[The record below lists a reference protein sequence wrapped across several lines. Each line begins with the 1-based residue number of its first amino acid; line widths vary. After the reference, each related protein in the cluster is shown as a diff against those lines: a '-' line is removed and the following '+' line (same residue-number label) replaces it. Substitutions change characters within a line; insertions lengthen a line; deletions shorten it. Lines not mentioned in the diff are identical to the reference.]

1 MWKKNPQLQS
11 RTFRLKYIF
20 LAQIAPNSVRMCK
33 LILFQFGIIVFL
45 EIAPRMI
52 LALPPGKNMATENLV
67 ENITVAF
74 TSNSSLPRGWDEFCV
89 ESNKSSPA
97 KFYFTCTVDK
107 YYSGVW
113 NYSQIASYISSRNVK
128 YGFDIECLDGANISL
143 RWPGK
148 AKNLIELRVR
158 NCLITDFYGDY
169 ESKTLATF
177 PDQLEY
183 LVLSNNMVLVDI
195 FDLVYFAG
203 SIVNITQDALCGNDE
218 SLVEMKISNMTYN
231 FGASTEIFFAKLL
244 NKTTGTH
251 DIENDPVVNDAQNL
265 YKDIF
270 EVNHICNYKRLRKY
284 DNSINSHP
292 STFYVDVKTER
303 SLYPVLETLNL
314 SYTSFGK
321 QYSVDDL
328 LNDWAVFYPTLKL
341 MDISHCNVQ
350 LLDVSNKINDADS
363 SVKHVLHVNLT
374 GNNISELQV
383 PVLESLVNIQRIYL
397 NFSDNP
403 LNCSCTED
411 MKELIRFVL
420 GESKWREKKYQRYDF
435 IREMKCYHPLQLR
448 GTMLKDLRESQLLC
462 TNDVTMTETI
472 VVEAVVVLSILSLFL
487 LVAIIILVK
496 FRREIR
502 ILTYTRFH
510 ILLPFQPEEAFEE
523 KTFDAF
529 VSYSNEDQEW
539 VSSLFENDEIEG
551 LRSFKFCLHQRDFMP
566 GKTITENIV
575 DCIEGSRHTIVI
587 VSKHF
592 LDSSYC
598 LYEFEEALRQSISER
613 KRHLLVIILEEISK
627 EEMPKVLQTSLKTF
641 TYIKKDDSIF
651 LDRLIF
657 SLSYKGRD
665 GKKKKASKTSGHEN
679 NAFEERIEEQD
690 GMNNY
695 NKNVCKVDGR
705 LGNLDNEKT
714 KHYNI
719 FP

>member
-1 MWKKNPQLQS
+1 
-11 RTFRLKYIF
+11 
-20 LAQIAPNSVRMCK
+20 MCK
-33 LILFQFGIIVFL
+33 WLLFLFGVIVFL
-45 EIAPRMI
+45 GMVSRMTT
-52 LALPPGKNMATENLV
+52 ALPPGNGVATENLE
-67 ENITVAF
+67 ENSTVTF
-74 TSNSSLPRGWDEFCV
+74 TSNSSLPQGWDEFCV
-89 ESNKSSPA
+89 ENNRSSPG
-97 KFYFTCTVDK
+97 KFYFTCTIDQ
-107 YYSGVW
+107 YYSGMW
-113 NYSQIASYISSRNVK
+113 NYSQIASYISLGNVK
-128 YGFDIECLDGANISL
+128 YGFDIECLEGANISL

-148 AKNLIELRVR
+148 ANNLIELKVR
-158 NCLITDFYGDY
+158 NCLLTEFYGDY

-183 LVLSNNMVLVDI
+183 LVLINNVVLVDI

-231 FGASTEIFFAKLL
+231 FGVSTEIFFEKLL
-244 NKTTGTH
+244 NKTTGVH

-270 EVNHICNYKRLRKY
+270 EVSHICNYKHLRTY
-284 DNSINSHP
+284 DNSVNSHP

-350 LLDVSNKINDADS
+350 VLDVSNKYNDADS

-374 GNNISELQV
+374 GNNITEIQV
-383 PVLESLVNIQRIYL
+383 PVLESLVNIQRIFL

-420 GESKWREKKYQRYDF
+420 GESKWSEEKYARYDF
-435 IREMKCYHPLQLR
+435 IREMQCYHPVQLR

-462 TNDVTMTETI
+462 TNDVTTTETI
-472 VVEAVVVLSILSLFL
+472 VVEGVVVLSILSVFL
-487 LVAIIILVK
+487 LVTIIILVK

-510 ILLPFQPEEAFEE
+510 ILLPFQSEEAFEE
-523 KTFDAF
+523 KTYDAF

-539 VSSLFENDEIEG
+539 VTSIFENNEIEA
-551 LRSFKFCLHQRDFMP
+551 LRNFKFCLHQRDFMP

-657 SLSYKGRD
+657 SLSYTGHGKE
-665 GKKKKASKTSGHEN
+665 KKKSSEISGHEN
-679 NAFEERIEEQD
+679 NAFEGRMAEQD
-690 GMNNY
+690 GTNNY
-695 NKNVCKVDGR
+695 NKNVYQVDV
-705 LGNLDNEKT
+705 LSGNLDSEKT